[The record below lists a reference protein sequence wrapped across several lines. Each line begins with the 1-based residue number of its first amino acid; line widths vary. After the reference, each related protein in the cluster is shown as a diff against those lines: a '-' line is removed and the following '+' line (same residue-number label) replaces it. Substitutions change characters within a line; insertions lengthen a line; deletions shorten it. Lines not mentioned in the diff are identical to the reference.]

1 MEYKEWLEKANEKVE
16 SCVYSCV
23 TKTSCRC
30 GFDRYPVIDC
40 PNCKQYKEKQN
51 KGGEQPPTDNSN
63 LGGK

>member
-1 MEYKEWLEKANEKVE
+1 MEYKEWLEKANEKFE

-30 GFDRYPVIDC
+30 GLDGYPVIDC

-51 KGGEQPPTDNSN
+51 KVG
-63 LGGK
+63 